1 MTLFFEVLSLVCSK
15 FSYIRIV
22 SLIISK
28 KYLLIYS
35 DSNFGTTQLGGV
47 SARSSGRFQRSRSQR
62 KSGRGNKT
70 RSSTRTPA
78 EISRLRK
85 LRRAKANDRE
95 RNRMHMLNVALE
107 KLRLV
112 LPAFPDETKLT
123 KIETLRF
130 ANNYIW
136 ALTESLKAIE
146 KGEPL
151 PFPSHPALAAAL
163 QHGPDGE
170 KTSLGNRALESC
182 AYLAQSML
190 AHNFREGP
198 FTTSPQSN
206 LFYSGFPQASS
217 PGLGDE
223 SSSVHSGGHSAHP
236 GFYPDHLQHQQ
247 QPHRHEMGRVVGG
260 DVGHASPQKSQLSSH
275 GYNYPHHVPYEG
287 ASGIVANH
295 HPVPM
300 LPDAHAYFNHAQ
312 GQWSSNPSQHVHHG
326 LPLSPHGHYDS
337 HLHNNHNHHQQFTY
351 SSL

>member
-1 MTLFFEVLSLVCSK
+1 
-15 FSYIRIV
+15 
-22 SLIISK
+22 
-28 KYLLIYS
+28 
-35 DSNFGTTQLGGV
+35 
-47 SARSSGRFQRSRSQR
+47 
-62 KSGRGNKT
+62 
-70 RSSTRTPA
+70 
-78 EISRLRK
+78 
-85 LRRAKANDRE
+85 
-95 RNRMHMLNVALE
+95 MLNVALE

-198 FTTSPQSN
+198 FTASSPSN
-206 LFYSGFPQASS
+206 LFYSGFPQVGS

-223 SSSVHSGGHSAHP
+223 TSSIHSGLPLSP
-236 GFYPDHLQHQQ
+236 TGFYPDHNQQLHHHHDMTHQSPLKASHTAYGYPNLQHM
-247 QPHRHEMGRVVGG
+247 PYEVPGAMGRT
-260 DVGHASPQKSQLSSH
+260 
-275 GYNYPHHVPYEG
+275 
-287 ASGIVANH
+287 I
-295 HPVPM
+295 HPGPV
-300 LPDAHAYFNHAQ
+300 LPDTQAYFNHAQ
-312 GQWSSNPSQHVHHG
+312 GQWSSNPTQQAHRQQHDQHAVIH
-326 LPLSPHGHYDS
+326 SPHAHYDS
-337 HLHNNHNHHQQFTY
+337 HHQHHHQQFTY
-351 SSL
+351 SAL

>member
-1 MTLFFEVLSLVCSK
+1 
-15 FSYIRIV
+15 
-22 SLIISK
+22 
-28 KYLLIYS
+28 
-35 DSNFGTTQLGGV
+35 
-47 SARSSGRFQRSRSQR
+47 
-62 KSGRGNKT
+62 
-70 RSSTRTPA
+70 
-78 EISRLRK
+78 
-85 LRRAKANDRE
+85 
-95 RNRMHMLNVALE
+95 MLNVALE

-198 FTTSPQSN
+198 FTTSPQTN
-206 LFYSGFPQASS
+206 IFYSGFPQVSS

-223 SSSVHSGGHSAHP
+223 TSSIHSGHNHSGYFADHPQQHHHTPGHANPPEVDLVHGSPIKAGMQHSA
-236 GFYPDHLQHQQ
+236 F
-247 QPHRHEMGRVVGG
+247 
-260 DVGHASPQKSQLSSH
+260 S
-275 GYNYPHHVPYEG
+275 YPHHHHSLPYDG
-287 ASGIVANH
+287 MRGSH
-295 HPVPM
+295 HPSPM

-312 GQWSSNPSQHVHHG
+312 GQWSSMPGHQGHRHHPEHVA
-326 LPLSPHGHYDS
+326 GHYEA
-337 HLHNNHNHHQQFTY
+337 HPLQHNQLQQQQHQYTY